1 MAKVAGVSI
10 STVSYALSG
19 KRTIAASTRQRIEAA
34 IRELDYEPNAGAR
47 MLAGTTTNILALSAP
62 IHTDGHLPTH
72 MRFVTA
78 VVDTARRHDYDVL
91 LLATDD
97 DVSGIRRVAASSLV
111 DGVVA
116 MGVKA
121 HDERVDIVRRAKL
134 PAAFIGIPG
143 VVGEPGGSGDGDLGE
158 GVACVDLDFEHAG
171 RLAVETLAEAGHRSI
186 GVVGHP
192 PTYLERGTGFV
203 QRFNAGL
210 EAEAAARGI
219 RLTVVSPTLARGAAE
234 RAFDELLEVS
244 PELTAVVFHCNEP
257 VVEAVLRRVRER
269 GLDVPRDLSLFAA
282 CASYDTSHLVIPLSC
297 IPLPLDLM
305 CRIAVES
312 ALRQV
317 RGADAL
323 GVELIT
329 PVTEHRGSVARP
341 RL

>member
-1 MAKVAGVSI
+1 MATISDVAKVAGVSI

-19 KRTIAASTRQRIEAA
+19 KRTIAASTRMRIEAA

-47 MLAGTTTNILALSAP
+47 MLAGATTNILALSAP

-78 VVDTARRHDYDVL
+78 VVDTARKHDYDVL

-121 HDERVDIVRRAKL
+121 HDERVDVVRRAAL
-134 PAAFIGIPG
+134 PAAFIGVP
-143 VVGEPGGSGDGDLGE
+143 GDGDGL
-158 GVACVDLDFEHAG
+158 ACVDLDFERAG
-171 RLAVETLAEAGHRSI
+171 HLAVTTLAEAGHRSI

-219 RLTVVSPTLARGAAE
+219 RLSVVSPTLARGAAE
-234 RAFDELLEVS
+234 RAFDELLAAS
-244 PELTAVVFHCNEP
+244 PELTAVIFHCNEP
-257 VVEAVLRRVRER
+257 VVDAVLRRIRER
-269 GLDVPRDLSLFAA
+269 GFDVPGDLSLFAA
-282 CASYDTSHLVIPLSC
+282 CASYDTSHLVVPLDC
-297 IPLPLDLM
+297 IPLPLDQM

-317 RGADAL
+317 RGGDAM

-329 PVTEHRGSVARP
+329 PVTEDRGSVARP

>member
-1 MAKVAGVSI
+1 MATISDVAKVAGVSI

-121 HDERVDIVRRAKL
+121 HDERVDIVRRAAL

-143 VVGEPGGSGDGDLGE
+143 EDGHSGD
-158 GVACVDLDFEHAG
+158 GVACVDLDFERAG

>member
-1 MAKVAGVSI
+1 MVTISDVAKAAGVSI

-19 KRTIAASTRQRIEAA
+19 KRAIGASTRSRIADA
-34 IRELDYEPNAGAR
+34 IRELDYQPNAGAR
-47 MLAGTTTNILALSAP
+47 MLAGARTNILALSAP

-121 HDERVDIVRRAKL
+121 HDERVDVVRRAAL

-143 VVGEPGGSGDGDLGE
+143 DDGRGGD
-158 GVACVDLDFEHAG
+158 GVACVDLDFERAG
-171 RLAVETLAEAGHRSI
+171 RLAVSTLAEAGHRVI

-203 QRFNAGL
+203 QRFNRGL

-219 RLTVVSPTLARGAAE
+219 RLDVVTPTLARGDAE
-234 RAFDELLEVS
+234 RQFDVLLERS
-244 PELTAVVFHCNEP
+244 PDLTAVVFHCNEP
-257 VVEAVLRRVRER
+257 VVEAVLRRVGQL
-269 GLDVPRDLSLFAA
+269 GLEVPGDLSLFAA
-282 CASYDTSHLVIPLSC
+282 CASYDTSHLVVPLSC
-297 IPLPLDLM
+297 IPLPLDQM

-317 RGADAL
+317 RGADAS
-323 GVELIT
+323 GVELIP
-329 PVTEHRGSVARP
+329 PVTESRGSVSRP

>member
-1 MAKVAGVSI
+1 MVTISDVAKVAGVSI

-19 KRTIAASTRQRIEAA
+19 KRTIGASTRMRIEAA

-47 MLAGTTTNILALSAP
+47 MLAGATTNILALSAP

-78 VVDTARRHDYDVL
+78 VVDTARKHDYDVL

-121 HDERVDIVRRAKL
+121 HDERVGVVRRAGL

-143 VVGEPGGSGDGDLGE
+143 DGDGLT
-158 GVACVDLDFEHAG
+158 CVDLDFERAG
-171 RLAVETLAEAGHRSI
+171 RLAITTLADAGHRSI

-210 EAEAAARGI
+210 EAEAAVRGI
-219 RLTVVSPTLARGAAE
+219 RLDVVAPTLARGAAE
-234 RAFDELLEVS
+234 HAFDELLAVS
-244 PELTAVVFHCNEP
+244 PEMTAVIFHCNEP
-257 VVEAVLRRVRER
+257 VVESVLRRIREL
-269 GLDVPRDLSLFAA
+269 GLDVPGDLSLFAA
-282 CASYDTSHLVIPLSC
+282 CASYDTSHLVIPLSS
-297 IPLPLDLM
+297 IPLPLDQM

-317 RGADAL
+317 RGGDAL

-329 PVTEHRGSVARP
+329 PVTQNRGSVAAP

>member
-1 MAKVAGVSI
+1 MATISDVARAAGVSI

-19 KRTIAASTRQRIEAA
+19 KRTITASTRARIEDA
-34 IRELDYEPNAGAR
+34 IRELDYQPHAGAR
-47 MLAGTTTNILALSAP
+47 MLAGATTNILALSAP

-78 VVDTARRHDYDVL
+78 VVDTARRYDYDVL

-121 HDERVDIVRRAKL
+121 HDERVEIVKRAAL
-134 PAAFIGIPG
+134 PAAFIG
-143 VVGEPGGSGDGDLGE
+143 VSGEHGD
-158 GVACVDLDFEHAG
+158 GVACVDLDFERAG
-171 RLAVETLAEAGHRSI
+171 RLAITTLADAGHRTV

-219 RLTVVSPTLARGAAE
+219 RIDVVSPTLARGDAE
-234 RAFDELLEVS
+234 RAFDDLLDAS
-244 PELTAVVFHCNEP
+244 PEMTAVLFHCNEP
-257 VVEAVLRRVRER
+257 VVEAVLRRIRER
-269 GLDVPRDLSLFAA
+269 GLEVPTDLSAFAA
-282 CASYDTSHLVIPLSC
+282 CASYDTSHLAVPLSS
-297 IPLPLDLM
+297 IPLPLDQM

-317 RGADAL
+317 RGVDAL
-323 GVELIT
+323 GVELIP
-329 PVTEHRGSVARP
+329 PVAEDRGSVARP
-341 RL
+341 RR

>member
-1 MAKVAGVSI
+1 MVTISDVAKVAGVSI

-19 KRTIAASTRQRIEAA
+19 KRTIAASTRTRIEAA
-34 IRELDYEPNAGAR
+34 IRELDYEPHAGAR
-47 MLAGTTTNILALSAP
+47 MLAGATTNILALSAP

-78 VVDTARRHDYDVL
+78 VVDTARKHDYDVL

-121 HDERVDIVRRAKL
+121 HDERVDVVRRASL

-143 VVGEPGGSGDGDLGE
+143 DGDGLS
-158 GVACVDLDFEHAG
+158 CVDLDFERAG
-171 RLAVETLAEAGHRSI
+171 RLAITTLAEAGHRSI
-186 GVVGHP
+186 GIVGHP

-219 RLTVVSPTLARGAAE
+219 RLDVVSPTLARGAAE
-234 RAFDELLEVS
+234 HAFDELLVAS
-244 PELTAVVFHCNEP
+244 PEMTAVIFHCNEP
-257 VVEAVLRRVRER
+257 VVESVLRRIRER
-269 GLDVPRDLSLFAA
+269 GLDVPGDLSLFAA
-282 CASYDTSHLVIPLSC
+282 CASYDTSHLVIPLSS
-297 IPLPLDLM
+297 IPLPLDQM

-317 RGADAL
+317 RGGDAL

-329 PVTEHRGSVARP
+329 PVTQNRGSVAAP

>member
-1 MAKVAGVSI
+1 MVTISDVAKAAGVSI

-19 KRTIAASTRQRIEAA
+19 KRPITETTRARIEEA

-47 MLAGTTTNILALSAP
+47 MLAGATTNILALSAP

-97 DVSGIRRVAASSLV
+97 DVSGIRRVASSSLV

-121 HDERVDIVRRAKL
+121 HDDRVGIVRATRL
-134 PAAFIGIPG
+134 PAAFIGVPG
-143 VVGEPGGSGDGDLGE
+143 DEDGLS
-158 GVACVDLDFEHAG
+158 CVDLDFERAG
-171 RLAVETLAEAGHRSI
+171 ELAIDTLADAGHRSVGI
-186 GVVGHP
+186 VGHP
-192 PTYLERGTGFV
+192 PTYLERDTGFV

-210 EAEAAARGI
+210 ERAAARRGI
-219 RLTVVSPTLARGAAE
+219 RLDVVTPTLARGAAE
-234 RAFDELLEVS
+234 RAFDELHERS
-244 PELTAVVFHCNEP
+244 PEMTALLFHCNEP
-257 VVEAVLRRVRER
+257 VVEGVLRRIREL
-269 GLDVPRDLSLFAA
+269 GIGVPRELSVFAA
-282 CASYDTSHLVIPLSC
+282 CASYDTEHFTTPLSS
-297 IPLPLDLM
+297 IPLPLDQM

-317 RGADAL
+317 QGLDAH
-323 GVELIT
+323 GVELIP
-329 PVTEHRGSVARP
+329 PVYEDRGSVWSPAV
-341 RL
+341 

>member
-1 MAKVAGVSI
+1 MATISDVAKAAGVSI

-19 KRTIAASTRQRIEAA
+19 KRTITASTRERVEAA
-34 IRELDYEPNAGAR
+34 IRELDYEPHAGAR
-47 MLAGTTTNILALSAP
+47 MLAGATTKILALSAP
-62 IHTDGHLPTH
+62 IHADGHLPTH

-78 VVDTARRHDYDVL
+78 VVDTAHKYDYDVL

-116 MGVKA
+116 MSVKA
-121 HDERVDIVRRAKL
+121 QDERVAVVQRAAL

-143 VVGEPGGSGDGDLGE
+143 DDGE
-158 GVACVDLDFEHAG
+158 GVSCVDLDFERAG
-171 RLAVETLAEAGHRSI
+171 RLAVSTLADAGHRTI

-203 QRFNAGL
+203 QRFNIGL
-210 EAEAAARGI
+210 EAEAAARGVRI
-219 RLTVVSPTLARGAAE
+219 HVVSPTLAHSSAE
-234 RAFDELLEVS
+234 RAFDELLESS
-244 PELTAVVFHCNEP
+244 PDMTAVLFHCNEP
-257 VVEAVLRRVRER
+257 VVEAVLRRIRER
-269 GLDVPRDLSLFAA
+269 GLEVPADLSVFAA
-282 CASYDTSHLVIPLSC
+282 CASYDTSHLTIPLSA
-297 IPLPLDLM
+297 IPLPLDQM

-317 RGADAL
+317 RSVDAH
-323 GVELIT
+323 GVELIS
-329 PVTEHRGSVARP
+329 PVTEDRGSVSRP

>member
-1 MAKVAGVSI
+1 MATISDVAKVAGVSI

-78 VVDTARRHDYDVL
+78 VVDTARKHDYDVL

-121 HDERVDIVRRAKL
+121 HDERVDIVRRAAL

-143 VVGEPGGSGDGDLGE
+143 EDGHSGD
-158 GVACVDLDFEHAG
+158 GVACVDLDFERAG
-171 RLAVETLAEAGHRSI
+171 RLAVSTLAEVGHRSI

-192 PTYLERGTGFV
+192 PTYLARGTGFV
-203 QRFNAGL
+203 QRFNVGL

-219 RLTVVSPTLARGAAE
+219 RVAVVSPTLARGDAE
-234 RAFDELLEVS
+234 RSFDSLLERS
-244 PELTAVVFHCNEP
+244 PDLTAVIFHCNEP

-269 GLDVPRDLSLFAA
+269 GLDVPGDLSLFAA

-297 IPLPLDLM
+297 IPLPLDQM

-329 PVTEHRGSVARP
+329 PVAEHRGSVARP
-341 RL
+341 RN